1 MTSENMFSFTVRAA
15 VSNDLPTL
23 LALYQHLNKGD
34 EIPDAAS
41 AEAALAQLSSMPGS
55 ELLVGFEGDTMV
67 AACTLM
73 ILPNLTRG
81 GRPFALIENVVTHAG
96 YRHKGYARKVLACAT
111 EQAEYYGCYKI
122 MLLTSGD
129 TDICHFYE
137 RVGFE
142 QTKTG
147 FQIRLKKDKAL

>member
-1 MTSENMFSFTVRAA
+1 MTPSHTRPSLVIRAA
-15 VSNDLPTL
+15 VSKDLPAL
-23 LALYQHLNKGD
+23 LALYQHLNEGD
-34 EIPDAAS
+34 AMPDEAS
-41 AEAALAQLSSMPGS
+41 ATAALAQLSSMPGS
-55 ELLVGFEGDTMV
+55 EILVGVEGDTLV

-81 GRPFALIENVVTHAG
+81 GRPFALIENVVTHAD
-96 YRHKGYARKVLACAT
+96 YRRKGYARNLLKNAIERAN
-111 EQAEYYGCYKI
+111 GHDCYKI

-129 TDICHFYE
+129 ADICHFYQ

-147 FQIRLKKDKAL
+147 FQIRLN

>member
-1 MTSENMFSFTVRAA
+1 MLSLTVRAA
-15 VSNDLPTL
+15 VSNDVSTL

-41 AEAALAQLSSMPGS
+41 AKAALAQLSSMPGS
-55 ELLVGFEGDTMV
+55 ELLVGFEEDTMV
-67 AACTLM
+67 VACTLM
-73 ILPNLTRG
+73 VLPNLTRG

-96 YRHKGYARKVLACAT
+96 YRYKGYARQVLKCAI
-111 EQAEYYGCYKI
+111 ERAENHGCYKI

-129 TDICHFYE
+129 ADICHFYE

-147 FQIRLKKDKAL
+147 FQIRLREG